1 MPKAEDAK
9 ARITSEIREGVY
21 LPGSR
26 LPTRHELMAKYGLAR
41 ATVDK
46 VISALCDEGLLV
58 STRGSGTYVASAG
71 DARRLS
77 AFIVLNTETECMS
90 SGLME
95 REWNFIINRAEARS
109 RCILIGC
116 HEVER
121 YLPAIRAN
129 PHARVIW
136 NRPALKSYAT
146 IAELE
151 DAGRLQVLVNRTI
164 PRYNYVASD
173 VRPALERAFARIR
186 AERPDATLAVLPPFL
201 NPEEHYLA
209 EREILFYEL
218 AATFGF
224 RALPLPRTDTVD
236 HGGTVRIVRE
246 ALTRKPDFLYVPD
259 YYMTPYVMALI
270 GERGLRFGRDITL
283 LTSDWNE
290 APAST
295 PGLICLRQPWQK
307 MFQTALEWSLQE
319 RPGKLQ
325 QRIACDV
332 QVNPT

>member
-1 MPKAEDAK
+1 MAKAQDAK
-9 ARITSEIREGVY
+9 DRITAEIREGVY

-26 LPTRHELMAKYGLAR
+26 LPTRHELMARYGLAR

-46 VISALCDEGLLV
+46 VIGALCDDGLLV

-71 DARRLS
+71 DAGRLS
-77 AFIVLNTETECMS
+77 AFIVLNSETECMS

-95 REWNFIINRAEARS
+95 REWNFIINRDEVRS
-109 RCILIGC
+109 RCVLIGC
-116 HEVER
+116 HEVDR
-121 YLPAIRAN
+121 FLPAIRAN

-146 IAELE
+146 IVELD
-151 DAGRLQVLVNRTI
+151 DANRLQILVNRTI
-164 PRYNYVASD
+164 PRFNYVASD
-173 VRPALERAFARIR
+173 VRPALEQAFARIR
-186 AERPDATLAVLPPFL
+186 SERPDAVLAVLPPFL

-224 RALPLPRTDTVD
+224 RVVPLTRTDTVD

-246 ALTRKPDFLYVPD
+246 ALTRKPDVLYVPD

-270 GERGLRFGRDITL
+270 GERGLRFGHDITL
-283 LTSDWNE
+283 ITSDWNE

-295 PGLICLRQPWQK
+295 PGLICLRQPWRT
-307 MFQTALEWSLQE
+307 MFQTALDWSLQE
-319 RPGKLQ
+319 RPGKMQ
-325 QRIACDV
+325 RRIASEM
-332 QVNPT
+332 QVNSA